1 MMFSRSG
8 RMVILMAKNMTKK
21 DLAELAIRL
30 FANIDQ
36 SDQWDNYSMTE
47 ECIKHVD
54 KKFLLHLIDDLR
66 TSVKSNVE
74 YGGKYLVDDD
84 EEVERIL
91 REAGKILGEDDEL

>member
-1 MMFSRSG
+1 
-8 RMVILMAKNMTKK
+8 MAKNRTKK
-21 DLAELAIRL
+21 ELAELAIRL

-36 SDQWDNYSMTE
+36 SDQWDNYSKTE

-54 KKFLLHLIDDLR
+54 KKFLLRLIDDLR
-66 TSVKSNVE
+66 TSVKSNVD

-91 REAGKILGEDDEL
+91 REAGEVLGENDEL

>member
-1 MMFSRSG
+1 
-8 RMVILMAKNMTKK
+8 MAKNRTKK
-21 DLAELAIRL
+21 ELAELAIRL

-54 KKFLLHLIDDLR
+54 KKFLLRFIDDLR
-66 TSVKSNVE
+66 TSVKSNVD

-91 REAGKILGEDDEL
+91 REAGEVLGENDEL